1 MPRLFLFHLSFE
13 TLQHCLQIK
22 KLEIKAFSCS
32 TKDPIIKHTKLHQKG
47 FGLTCPQPE
56 SSRIPTVPSFCHNT
70 STVLRNGPIFYTNLS
85 PKHLF
90 FFPDFGQDT
99 FKFCFVAKKLALQQ
113 VHPSVY
119 NLNPL
124 LWWVQIPLWGAVV
137 TAGNV
142 WLHLYRVC
150 CMLIIRLSCL

>member
-90 FFPDFGQDT
+90 FFLISVRTLSNSVSWPRNWHCNKSTHQCTTSILCFGGC
-99 FKFCFVAKKLALQQ
+99 KFHCEAL
-113 VHPSVY
+113 
-119 NLNPL
+119 
-124 LWWVQIPLWGAVV
+124 W
-137 TAGNV
+137 
-142 WLHLYRVC
+142 
-150 CMLIIRLSCL
+150 